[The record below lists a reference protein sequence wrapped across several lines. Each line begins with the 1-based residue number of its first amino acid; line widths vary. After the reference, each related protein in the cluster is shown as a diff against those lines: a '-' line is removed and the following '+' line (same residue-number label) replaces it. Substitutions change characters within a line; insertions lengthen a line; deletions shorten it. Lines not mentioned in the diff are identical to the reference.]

1 MGEMIPIREN
11 CMHGK
16 RGLWDCKECCAPV
29 LRKDGDIGGTAGK
42 GMTLTVDNIK
52 GIIERITERKSIWK
66 RL

>member
-1 MGEMIPIREN
+1 
-11 CMHGK
+11 MHGK